1 MVLAVAVT
9 AVFLGWSWFAS
20 TVSLRFMRGRAPT
33 DAEAALESLWQV
45 HAAIVGLSIPL
56 LVLLLE
62 LARSPG
68 MLATTASQAMVSE
81 TWVVTVTALAL
92 LSVIEIGLVGFYL
105 PSDGALVANVVFST
119 LVVLLILR
127 GYWRA
132 LALMISPGLLRKR
145 SEQVLL
151 RRLEGSVQE
160 DFVIALANDRLA
172 QALVDWSPTRI
183 SESAIQRGEWTVVP
197 SPSDGQVF
205 DVRADVLRRLLLR
218 VLPPV
223 AVGQASTDVDGNETT
238 GIALP
243 FGDMQGRVL
252 VTPIGDEVRQGEH
265 LFALPGKHDKNVQR
279 EVLSAFDISA
289 LY

>member
-1 MVLAVAVT
+1 MVLAVVVT
-9 AVFLGWSWFAS
+9 AVFLAWSWIAS
-20 TVSLRFMRGRAPT
+20 TVSLRFMPGRAPT

-81 TWVVTVTALAL
+81 TWVVAITATAL
-92 LSVIEIGLVGFYL
+92 LSVVEIGLVGVYL
-105 PSDGALVANVVFST
+105 PSDGALLANVIFSM

-132 LALMISPGLLRKR
+132 LALMMSPSLLRKR

-151 RRLEGSVQE
+151 RRLERSVRE

-172 QALVDWSPTRI
+172 QALADWSPVRI
-183 SESAIQRGEWTVVP
+183 SESVVQRGDWTLVQ
-197 SPSDGQVF
+197 SPSDGRVF
-205 DVRADVLRRLLLR
+205 DVRADVLRRLLLQ
-218 VLPPV
+218 VLPPI
-223 AVGQASTDVDGNETT
+223 AVGQASTDTDGNETT
-238 GIALP
+238 GIGLP
-243 FGDMQGRVL
+243 FGDMQGHVL
-252 VTPIGDEVRQGEH
+252 VTLIGDEVRQGEH

-279 EVLSAFDISA
+279 EVLSAFEIAAHD
-289 LY
+289 